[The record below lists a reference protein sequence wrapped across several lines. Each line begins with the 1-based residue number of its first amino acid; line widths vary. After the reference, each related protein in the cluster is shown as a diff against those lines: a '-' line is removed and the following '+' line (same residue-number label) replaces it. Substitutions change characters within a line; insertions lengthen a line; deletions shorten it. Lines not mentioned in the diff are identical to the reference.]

1 MSRVPFPSQ
10 AWFDEYKDAINNNEE
25 YAEAA
30 ADWGVGFDGDFLF
43 ITENMPTD
51 EIDMDALPDDLREEL
66 EQYVDDDTGYTYVG
80 LEGGECTDAYL
91 IEDPDDV
98 EAGFILRADYDVW
111 KDLLRGDIGAIDG
124 MMSGKFELEGDMNK
138 VMQYSQA
145 AATLTDIS
153 AGIDSYFIDE
163 EYAK

>member
-1 MSRVPFPSQ
+1 MSEVLFPSQ
-10 AWFDEYKDAINNNEE
+10 AWFDEYKHAINENEE
-25 YAEAA
+25 YGEAA

-43 ITENMPTD
+43 ITENMPID
-51 EIDMDALPDDLREEL
+51 GIDMDALPDDLREEM
-66 EQYVDDDTGYTYVG
+66 ETYVDGDTGYTYVG
-80 LEGGECTDAYL
+80 LEGGNCTDAYL

-98 EAGFILRADYDVW
+98 QAGFILRADYDVW
-111 KDLLRGDIGAIDG
+111 KQLLRGDIGAIDG

-153 AGIDSYFIDE
+153 AGIDASFVDE
-163 EYAK
+163 TYST

>member
-1 MSRVPFPSQ
+1 MSEVPFPSQ
-10 AWFDEYKDAINNNEE
+10 AWFDEYKDAINNDEE

-43 ITENMPTD
+43 ITEGMPID
-51 EIDMDALPDDLREEL
+51 DIDMDALPEDLREEMD
-66 EQYVDDDTGYTYVG
+66 QYVDGDTGYTLVA
-80 LEGGECTDAYL
+80 LEGGKCTDARL

-98 EAGFILRADYDVW
+98 EAGFILRADYGVW
-111 KDLLRGDIGAIDG
+111 KDLLRGNIGAIDG

-145 AATLTDIS
+145 AAQLTDIS
-153 AGIDSYFIDE
+153 ASIDCYFVDE
-163 EYAK
+163 KYSA

>member
-1 MSRVPFPSQ
+1 MSEVPFPSQ
-10 AWFDEYKDAINNNEE
+10 AWFNEYKDEINSDEE

-43 ITENMPTD
+43 ITENMGTD
-51 EIDMDALPDDLREEL
+51 DIDMDALPEDLQQEMD
-66 EQYVDDDTGYTYVG
+66 QYVEGDTGYAFVG
-80 LEGGECTDAYL
+80 LEGGKCTDARL
-91 IEDPDDV
+91 VESPDDV
-98 EAGFILRADYDVW
+98 QAGFILRADLEVW
-111 KDLLRGDIGAIDG
+111 KDLLRGNIGAIDG

-153 AGIDSYFIDE
+153 TRIDAYFVDE
-163 EYAK
+163 KYSN

>member
-1 MSRVPFPSQ
+1 MSEVPFPSQ
-10 AWFDEYKDAINNNEE
+10 AWFDGYRDAINENEA
-25 YAEAA
+25 YGEAA

-43 ITENMPTD
+43 ITENMPID
-51 EIDMDALPDDLREEL
+51 GIDMGALPDDLREEI
-66 EQYVDDDTGYTYVG
+66 ETYVDGDTGYTYVG
-80 LEGGECTDAYL
+80 LEGGNCTDASL

-98 EAGFILRADYDVW
+98 QAGFILRADYDVW
-111 KDLLRGDIGAIDG
+111 KQLLRGDIGAIDG

-153 AGIDSYFIDE
+153 TSIDAHFIDE
-163 EYAK
+163 EYSA

>member
-1 MSRVPFPSQ
+1 MSEVPFPSQ
-10 AWFDEYKDAINNNEE
+10 AWFDQYKNAINENEE
-25 YAEAA
+25 YGEAA

-43 ITENMPTD
+43 ITENMPID
-51 EIDMDALPDDLREEL
+51 GIDMDALPDDLREEM
-66 EQYVDDDTGYTYVG
+66 ETYVDGDTGYTYVG
-80 LEGGECTDAYL
+80 LEGGNCTDAYL

-111 KDLLRGDIGAIDG
+111 KQLLRGDIGAIDG
-124 MMSGKFELEGDMNK
+124 MMSGKFDLEGDMNK

-153 AGIDSYFIDE
+153 TSIDSYFVDE
-163 EYAK
+163 KYSA